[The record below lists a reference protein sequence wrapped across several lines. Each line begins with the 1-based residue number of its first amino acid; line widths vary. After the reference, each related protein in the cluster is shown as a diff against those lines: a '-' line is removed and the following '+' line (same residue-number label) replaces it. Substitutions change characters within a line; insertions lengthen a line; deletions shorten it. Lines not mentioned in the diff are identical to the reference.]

1 MHKDCQGYCD
11 DCYQD
16 YQDIWLEV
24 NGWGTVMMDECYSG
38 DWYDSQMLLG
48 ILG

>member
-16 YQDIWLEV
+16 YQDYQDRWSQV

-38 DWYDSQMLLG
+38 DWYD
-48 ILG
+48 